1 MEISLPVNLSEF
13 VDEYFTIY
21 LKEKKINM
29 IFIYLMKINSALRTA
44 IHLYKE
50 DLLIVIACVAFCVY
64 ATIIYTYIYTCV

>member
-29 IFIYLMKINSALRTA
+29 IFIYLMKINSALRAA

-50 DLLIVIACVAFCVY
+50 RFIDRHCMCPSLSVCMQL
-64 ATIIYTYIYTCV
+64 